1 MTDTLQIGPSGSA
14 PPQQPAPAHVASSRI
29 SYDPMVILQVYV
41 IVLIGSPSI
50 YVIGPLG
57 AAGTPAT
64 ILGVLFLLLWLIGL
78 VTRQNRLLQATA
90 VHWALAAVCVATVLA
105 FVAGMLRPITAAEVS
120 SAVRGLIMLASWAG
134 VILLVADTMR
144 SRARLASFL
153 RLLVLMGALLA
164 CLGIVQ
170 FIWGINFIELLHLP
184 GLVANESGGSLYSRS
199 GFPRVSATALHSI
212 EFAAVLGIIL
222 PLAVYLAFTA
232 TSRRAWQWTQLGLI
246 GVAIPLTVSRS
257 GMLGLIIGVV
267 FAVCVA
273 TNRQRLWMLL
283 VLPVVAVAFR
293 LAMPG
298 LLGTIRELFLDA
310 GQDQSIDGRV
320 RDYEAVEAFFVQSPW
335 VGRGPF
341 TFLPSMYRTL
351 DNQFLGILV
360 EQGVI
365 GLIAFVCLLGT
376 AITLCL
382 VTGLRANDRQRRLQA
397 YALAASLTS
406 AAVLCATFD
415 VFGFPMAMGALSLV
429 LGAAAAAWR
438 LRHTPAGRPGRP
450 VHRTRVLRGW
460 TRAALAGALA
470 LCLGGG
476 SIAIGQATGGFEAQ
490 GSLLLGIPTATGQNR
505 YDSKTDVPG
514 MGDIVVFIMNSA
526 PVAAA
531 LSNDGVEDY
540 TVATGQGSLER
551 YTEVIGNSPLVWI
564 STRASTAEA
573 AADQSLRVLR
583 EIKNQLA
590 ILQSD
595 RGIPFGVRVLVRDDF
610 SQPDVFTRP
619 VSRAPAVGGLLLLLG
634 LGALLAVAI
643 LRRVPAASREASAQP
658 AARRH
663 RIPEPARQ

>member
-1 MTDTLQIGPSGSA
+1 MTGTLQPGTVAGSA
-14 PPQQPAPAHVASSRI
+14 PPRPPAREASTRI

-41 IVLIGSPSI
+41 VVLIGSPSI

-64 ILGVLFLLLWLIGL
+64 ILGVLFLMLWLVGL
-78 VTRQNRLLQATA
+78 VTRQNRLLQATP

-144 SRARLASFL
+144 SRARLDAFL
-153 RLLVLMGALLA
+153 RLLVLMGAFLA
-164 CLGIVQ
+164 GLGIVQ
-170 FIWGINFIELLHLP
+170 FIWGVNFIELLHLP
-184 GLVANESGGSLYSRS
+184 GLVANEDGGSLYSRS

-222 PLAVYLAFTA
+222 PLSVYLAFTA
-232 TSRRAWQWTQLGLI
+232 TRRRAWQWAQLGLI

-257 GMLGLIIGVV
+257 GMLGLIIGVL
-267 FAVCVA
+267 FALCVA
-273 TNRQRLWMLL
+273 TNRQRMWML
-283 VLPVVAVAFR
+283 VILPVVAIAFR
-293 LAMPG
+293 VVMPG

-320 RDYEAVEAFFVQSPW
+320 RDYEAVEAFFAQSPW

-360 EQGVI
+360 EQGII
-365 GLIAFVCLLGT
+365 GLIAFVCLLVV
-376 AITLCL
+376 AIMLCFM
-382 VTGLRANDRQRRLQA
+382 TGLRARDRQRRLQA
-397 YALAASLTS
+397 FALAASLTS

-438 LRHTPAGRPGRP
+438 LRQKGMGRPNRP
-450 VHRTRVLRGW
+450 VRRPRVLRGW
-460 TRAALAGALA
+460 TTSALTAAMALGLGAG
-470 LCLGGG
+470 GYVI
-476 SIAIGQATGGFEAQ
+476 SQATGGFEAQ
-490 GSLLLGIPTATGQNR
+490 GSLLLGIPSATGQNS

-514 MGDIVVFIMNSA
+514 MSDVVVFIMNSA
-526 PVAAA
+526 PVAASLA
-531 LSNDGVEDY
+531 DDGVEDY

-551 YTEVIGNSPLVWI
+551 YTEVLGNSPLVWI
-564 STRASTAEA
+564 STRASTPEA
-573 AADQSLRVLR
+573 AADEALQVLR
-583 EIKNQLA
+583 EVKNQLA
-590 ILQSD
+590 MLQRD
-595 RGIPFGVRVLVRDDF
+595 RGIPSGVRVLATDDF
-610 SQPDVFTRP
+610 ITPDVFTRP
-619 VSRAPAVGGLLLLLG
+619 VSRAPALGGLVLLVVLC
-634 LGALLAVAI
+634 ALLCVGI
-643 LRRVPAASREASAQP
+643 LRRVPAASREEPTHRAASRPHVRDRAM
-658 AARRH
+658 R
-663 RIPEPARQ
+663 